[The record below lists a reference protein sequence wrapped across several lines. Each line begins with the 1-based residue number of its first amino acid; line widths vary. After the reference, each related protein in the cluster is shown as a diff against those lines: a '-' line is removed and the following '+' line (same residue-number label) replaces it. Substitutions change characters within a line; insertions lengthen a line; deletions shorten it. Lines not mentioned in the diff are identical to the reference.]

1 MGALQETIMLFLKA
15 MLIGLCIAAPVGPIG
30 MLCIQRSLGLG
41 FRSGMATGLGAA
53 SADAFYGLLG
63 ALGFAGLVT
72 AFPKSALTLQI
83 AGGCFLVYLA
93 VTILREQSASRTSAA
108 DASPARR
115 YFLSTFLLTLS
126 NPLTI
131 LSFVAIFAALGA
143 GPAKTAGFGYV
154 PTIMVS
160 GVFLGSLLWW
170 LCLSGF
176 TSALRTRVSSSII
189 RGISKVSSVAISV
202 IGIVQIVSGGYRL
215 VSGS

>member
-1 MGALQETIMLFLKA
+1 MLFLKA

-30 MLCIQRSLGLG
+30 MLCIQRSLSLG

-63 ALGFAGLVT
+63 ALGCAGLVT
-72 AFPKSALTLQI
+72 AFPKGALTLQI

-93 VTILREQSASRTSAA
+93 LTILRGQSASQTSQA
-108 DASPARR
+108 DASPTRR

-131 LSFVAIFAALGA
+131 LSFVAIFAAVGA
-143 GPAKTAGFGYV
+143 APIKTVRFGYFI
-154 PTIMVS
+154 PMVMVT
-160 GVFLGSLLWW
+160 GVFLGSFLWW

-176 TSALRTRVSSSII
+176 TSALRTRVSVSMT
-189 RGISKVSSVAISV
+189 RGIAKVSSLAISA

-215 VSGS
+215 IAGS